1 MGLITYENLEDG
13 QKVTANV
20 FNERFAQIV
29 AQLNGNLDESNFA
42 NEGISKEKLQAEV
55 YESMYPIGS
64 MYVNFINGTNPST
77 LLGFGT
83 WSAVEGSVVVGY
95 DGTQTEFN
103 AAEKTGG
110 AKTHVLTSTEMP
122 SHNHTA
128 SADSQGN
135 HNHYSVDPG
144 QGQAVFTSGGSN
156 NSTQYPVNAK
166 RISWGNTTTSYAG
179 THTHNISVGNTGSG
193 AAHNNLQPYI
203 VGYIWKRVS

>member
-42 NEGISKEKLQAEV
+42 DEGISKEKLQAEI
-55 YESMYPIGS
+55 YESLYPIGS
-64 MYVNFINGTNPST
+64 MYVNFTDSTNPAT

-83 WSAVEGSVVVGY
+83 WSAVAGRVVVGY

-110 AKTHVLTSTEMP
+110 SKALAAHTHTI
-122 SHNHTA
+122 
-128 SADSQGN
+128 
-135 HNHYSVDPG
+135 
-144 QGQAVFTSGGSN
+144 GSIFL
-156 NSTQYPVNAK
+156 A
-166 RISWGNTTTSYAG
+166 AG
-179 THTHNISVGNTGSG
+179 TGSLTLNDRNGDAILGTDNASNGVNGEYWGGTKNTGSAG
-193 AAHNNLQPYI
+193 AGDGANLPPYV
-203 VGYIWKRVS
+203 VGYVWKRVS

>member
-29 AQLNGNLDESNFA
+29 SQLNGNIDEN
-42 NEGISKEKLQAEV
+42 NIKDDGITKEKLKAEI

-64 MYVNFINGTNPST
+64 QYVNFTDSTNPAT

-83 WSAVEGSVVVGY
+83 WQAVAGRVVVGY

-110 AKTHVLTSTEMP
+110 EKTHTLTEAQLPVMNKQLRRDITGVP
-122 SHNHTA
+122 A
-128 SADSQGN
+128 G
-135 HNHYSVDPG
+135 V
-144 QGQAVFTSGGSN
+144 GGSSTTGNSLVGNFGNTNVYN
-156 NSTQYPVNAK
+156 NSLG
-166 RISWGNTTTSYAG
+166 ISIGG
-179 THTHNISVGNTGSG
+179 GQ
-193 AAHNNLQPYI
+193 AHNNLQPYI
-203 VGYIWKRVS
+203 TAYVWKRIS

>member
-42 NEGISKEKLQAEV
+42 NEGISKEKLKAEV

-64 MYVNFINGTNPST
+64 QYVNFTDSTNPAT

-83 WSAVEGSVVVGY
+83 WQAVAGRVIVGY
-95 DGTQTEFN
+95 DATQTEFH

-110 AKTHVLTSTEMP
+110 AKTHTNTL
-122 SHNHTA
+122 
-128 SADSQGN
+128 
-135 HNHYSVDPG
+135 
-144 QGQAVFTSGGSN
+144 GSN
-156 NSTQYPVNAK
+156 GAAGIRNFGVKTYVTDGANSNSLWKMNGTTNNV
-166 RISWGNTTTSYAG
+166 WGWTHNVDAIETTDMGYAG
-179 THTHNISVGNTGSG
+179 VALYGRTEDGSS
-193 AAHNNLQPYI
+193 LQPYI
-203 VGYIWKRVS
+203 TAYVWKRIS